1 MIHTPRISQVFYPPH
16 DLSLLILS
24 NLGETAFK
32 RCPYKSILLL
42 KPIVEIS
49 GNPFYAHRLISIK

>member
-1 MIHTPRISQVFYPPH
+1 MIHTLCSSPVFFPPH
-16 DLSLLILS
+16 VLGLHILS

-32 RCPYKSILLL
+32 SCPYKSILLL

>member
-1 MIHTPRISQVFYPPH
+1 MIHTLCSSPVFFPPH
-16 DLSLLILS
+16 VLGLHILS

-42 KPIVEIS
+42 KPRKPRKSFLCPSSDID
-49 GNPFYAHRLISIK
+49 